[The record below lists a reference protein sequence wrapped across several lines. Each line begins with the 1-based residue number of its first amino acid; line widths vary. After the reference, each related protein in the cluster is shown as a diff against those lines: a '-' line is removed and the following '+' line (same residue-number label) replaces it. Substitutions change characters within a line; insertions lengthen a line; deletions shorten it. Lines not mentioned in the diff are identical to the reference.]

1 MQIFNAVLIFRI
13 GSAEAYKKATEF
25 SNRLKEEDAFRY
37 RRTVLLYALM
47 ACRKVNFINK
57 PWFVLELTVNDLSNF
72 LLLER

>member
-1 MQIFNAVLIFRI
+1 MIPKVNAILFYSI

-47 ACRKVNFINK
+47 ACK
-57 PWFVLELTVNDLSNF
+57 
-72 LLLER
+72 